1 MSRSVILPALAVL
14 LLAGGCA
21 QSDRVLFVTSSSLGI
36 NVDSKPPT
44 ASLAYDRTEGF
55 IGPRYDNGG
64 MPEVVAMIDSDG
76 GLFRPEVRQLY
87 AAGAAATTAVGGNAT
102 GPATLTGGRRLAFF
116 GTSTTTGFKIGFG
129 EASPIPDSFLFGFRR
144 KEASLIPLATPGQGT
159 EAKDVYASVLGS
171 YDSGM
176 TATGNVDQPKFRMK
190 QFFATGQAAEAL
202 ARRAEVRGVFT
213 GAARD
218 SLRDTLSPE
227 VYAENVGLG
236 GDMLPPHTARV
247 RRILDRVAPIE
258 AVDSAALE
266 ALIAR
271 TAPPLSAPTLQSLR
285 GARTRNALNGVLEPS
300 IPAVKSL
307 DAALNAEQP

>member
-64 MPEVVAMIDSDG
+64 MPEVVAMIDSGG

-87 AAGAAATTAVGGNAT
+87 ATGAAATTAVGGDAT
-102 GPATLTGGRRLAFF
+102 GPATLTGGRRMAFF

-144 KEASLIPLATPGQGT
+144 KEASLIPLNKEGGGQP
-159 EAKDVYASVLGS
+159 DVYASVLGS

-176 TATGNVDQPKFRMK
+176 TAAGGAGGTDFRMK

-202 ARRAEVRGVFT
+202 ARRGEVRGVF
-213 GAARD
+213 AAAASD
-218 SLRDTLSPE
+218 SLKDALSPGA
-227 VYAENVGLG
+227 YAENVGLG

-307 DAALNAEQP
+307 DAALDARQP

>member
-1 MSRSVILPALAVL
+1 MTRPLILPALAVL

-76 GLFRPEVRQLY
+76 GLFKPEVKQIY
-87 AAGAAATTAVGGNAT
+87 ATGAAATTAVGRDAA
-102 GPATLTGGRRLAFF
+102 GPATLTGGRRMAFF

-144 KEASLIPLATPGQGT
+144 KEVSLIPLATTGT
-159 EAKDVYASVLGS
+159 GDAQTDVYASVLGS
-171 YDSGM
+171 YDSGVA
-176 TATGNVDQPKFRMK
+176 ATGEAGGTRFRMK
-190 QFFATGQAAEAL
+190 QFFATGQAAEVL
-202 ARRAEVRGVFT
+202 AKRGDVRSVFT
-213 GAARD
+213 SVAAD
-218 SLRDTLSPE
+218 SLREALSPE
-227 VYAENVGLG
+227 AYAKNVDLG
-236 GDMLPPHTARV
+236 EAAQREQIARV

-258 AVDSAALE
+258 AVDSAALK
-266 ALIAR
+266 ALVER
-271 TAPPLSAPTLQSLR
+271 TEPALSGANQDTLSR
-285 GARTRNALNGVLEPS
+285 ARTRGELNTLLELNLPV
-300 IPAVKSL
+300 AKRL